1 MTLEAGIVDLATRA
15 GQEFKRRSWLDLARG
30 WQTVPQVIATIADG
44 DVYSY
49 VYASSAGSV
58 TYYRLVPSGG
68 ADDAFYEDFNGSALS
83 GLIAKR
89 ELEVT

>member
-1 MTLEAGIVDLATRA
+1 MTLEAGVANLATRA

-30 WQTVPQVIATIADG
+30 WQAAPQIVATITDG
-44 DVYSY
+44 DVYRY
-49 VYASSAGSV
+49 VYSSSIGNV

-68 ADDAFYEDFNGSALS
+68 ADDAFYENFNGSALS

-89 ELEVT
+89 ELEVI